1 VSERAELKPRG
12 AAGEPAD
19 RPDVRSDPRRRPPDP
34 AGTRPKFDPDALR
47 AQGDFLALP
56 SAGPSAPDG
65 AETLPEPLA
74 GASPPAPLVPGGPTP
89 HAPRFQFLFGALGAF
104 AVAAIAVGVSLAL
117 APAPKPGVPWSSWH
131 PSGDVD
137 PAVQIAAHVESQYS
151 LSAGHRFVGVT
162 GGPQAIGGQP
172 VVVAL
177 RSSGSTPV
185 PLAEN
190 GVFYQLCGDGPGC
203 SIPGKPSTARG
214 LLVAREAVELAL
226 YTFHYV
232 GGTSQVI
239 VTYPPLPPS
248 SGSSKKATS
257 QATGSTAGLSV
268 AATSAPTTASIGSSG
283 PPSRVLL
290 FRPSDLSEETSRPLE
305 ATLSEL
311 APTVRTVTSAPETAL
326 VGALTGRLLYDSVL
340 VPEAQSSSVLLLQR
354 PSIGG

>member
-1 VSERAELKPRG
+1 
-12 AAGEPAD
+12 
-19 RPDVRSDPRRRPPDP
+19 
-34 AGTRPKFDPDALR
+34 
-47 AQGDFLALP
+47 
-56 SAGPSAPDG
+56 
-65 AETLPEPLA
+65 
-74 GASPPAPLVPGGPTP
+74 
-89 HAPRFQFLFGALGAF
+89 
-104 AVAAIAVGVSLAL
+104 VAAIAVGVSLAL

-151 LSAGHRFVGVT
+151 LSAGHRLVGVT

-177 RSSGSTPV
+177 RTSGSAPV

-214 LLVAREAVELAL
+214 LLVSREAVELAL

-239 VTYPPLPPS
+239 VTYPPLPPT
-248 SGSSKKATS
+248 GSSSNKKGTS
-257 QATGSTAGLSV
+257 GAASATAGLKV
-268 AATSAPTTASIGSSG
+268 ATTSTPTTASIGSSG

-305 ATLSEL
+305 ATLSDL
-311 APTVRTVTSAPETAL
+311 APTVRTVASAPETAL
-326 VGALTGRLLYDSVL
+326 VGALTGGLLYDSVL
-340 VPEAQSSSVLLLQR
+340 VPESQSSSVLLLQR